1 MWLQRKRGNCV
12 QVKTEKSA
20 QDLIT
25 NSNIVKTTSVGIWSV
40 LKARFRHYS
49 LKHEQMS
56 RDVLALV

>member
-25 NSNIVKTTSVGIWSV
+25 NSNIVKTTSVGIC
-40 LKARFRHYS
+40 
-49 LKHEQMS
+49 
-56 RDVLALV
+56 LVCSKSSAQTLQPQA